1 MNLMPLNIGRELKMA
16 KIFSSKEL
24 NVGLPIIILDDYDN
38 PEMTEW
44 NPGDYLFETDL
55 ITYIDTDYGFYNG
68 GS

>member
-1 MNLMPLNIGRELKMA
+1 MA